1 MRRVLMLLLLLP
13 GRRFGTRGFLREGF
27 GWPVR
32 LLALA
37 AGGGRGGRLRRRRHF
52 GGSGLVG

>member
-13 GRRFGTRGFLREGF
+13 GRRFGTRGFLRKDF

-37 AGGGRGGRLRRRRHF
+37 AGGRGGRLRRRRHF